1 MNSIIDL
8 FPAFLLVFIR
18 ISAFFVTIPLFG
30 HRNVPAVHR
39 IGFAFFLAVICF
51 STIDKPPSLEIDGQ
65 YMLLTFKEA
74 LVGLCLGLIAYMMI
88 AAVQIAGSFIDFQM
102 GFSIANVID
111 PQTGAQ
117 SPLIGQFIYTMAL
130 LFMLSVNAHHLL
142 LDGIYYS
149 FHYISVDQ
157 AFPNFGDEKFAY
169 LIAKSFNAMFIIAF
183 QMSVPVVAS
192 LFLVD
197 LALGI
202 VARTVPQLNVF
213 VVGLPLKIAVSFIM
227 LIVCMSV
234 MFVVVQNVFSLTIET
249 MRNLLALVGVS

>member
-51 STIDKPPSLEIDGQ
+51 STLDQAPSIEIDEH
-65 YMLLTFKEA
+65 YMLLAVKETV
-74 LVGLCLGLIAYMMI
+74 VGLSLGLIAFIMI

-102 GFSIANVID
+102 GFAIANVID

-149 FHYISVDQ
+149 FQYIAIDQ
-157 AFPNFGDEKFAY
+157 AFPAFGNEEFAY
-169 LIAKSFNAMFIIAF
+169 FIAKSFNAMFIIAF
-183 QMSVPVVAS
+183 QMSAPVVAS

-234 MFVVVQNVFSLTIET
+234 IFGVIQNIFSLTIET

>member
-18 ISAFFVTIPLFG
+18 ISAFFVTVPVFG
-30 HRNVPAVHR
+30 HQNLPAVHR
-39 IGFAFFLAVICF
+39 IGFAFFLSVICF
-51 STIDKPPSLEIDGQ
+51 STLKHAPAIDIGEQ
-65 YMLLTFKEA
+65 YMLLVIKEA
-74 LVGLCLGLIAYMMI
+74 VVGLSLGLIAFMMM
-88 AAVQIAGSFIDFQM
+88 AAIQIAGSFIDFQM

-111 PQTGAQ
+111 PQSGTQ
-117 SPLIGQFIYTMAL
+117 SPLIGQFVYTLAL
-130 LFMLSVNAHHLL
+130 LFMLSVNAHYLL

-149 FHYISVDQ
+149 FQYIPLDQ
-157 AFPNFGDEKFAY
+157 AFPSFGNDRFG
-169 LIAKSFNAMFIIAF
+169 LFIAKSFNAMFIIAF
-183 QMSVPVVAS
+183 QMSAPVVAS

-227 LIVCMSV
+227 LIVCMAV
-234 MFVVVQNVFSLTIET
+234 MFVIVRNIFSLTVET
-249 MRNLLALVGVS
+249 MRNLLALVGVT

>member
-18 ISAFFVTIPLFG
+18 ISAFFVTVPLFG
-30 HRNVPAVHR
+30 HRNVPAAHR
-39 IGFAFFLAVICF
+39 IGFAFFLSVICF
-51 STIDKPPSLEIDGQ
+51 STLQHAPSIEIGEQ
-65 YMLLTFKEA
+65 YMLLAVKEA
-74 LVGLCLGLIAYMMI
+74 VVGLSLGLIAYMIM
-88 AAVQIAGSFIDFQM
+88 AAIQTAGSFIDFQM
-102 GFSIANVID
+102 GFAIANVID
-111 PQTGAQ
+111 PQSGSQ
-117 SPLIGQFIYTMAL
+117 SPLIGQFVYTMAL

-142 LDGIYYS
+142 LDGIFYS
-149 FHYISVDQ
+149 FQYIPLDQ
-157 AFPNFGDEKFAY
+157 AFPAFGNEQFG
-169 LIAKSFNAMFIIAF
+169 LFIAKSFNAMFIIAF
-183 QMSVPVVAS
+183 QMSAPVVAS

-234 MFVVVQNVFSLTIET
+234 MFVVVRNIFSLTVET
-249 MRNLLALVGVS
+249 MRNLLALVGVT

>member
-18 ISAFFVTIPLFG
+18 ISAFFVTVPVFG
-30 HRNVPAVHR
+30 HRNLPAVHR
-39 IGFAFFLAVICF
+39 IGFAFFLSVICF
-51 STIDKPPSLEIDGQ
+51 STLKHAPAIDIGEQ
-65 YMLLTFKEA
+65 YMLLVIKEA
-74 LVGLCLGLIAYMMI
+74 VVGLSLGLIAFMMM
-88 AAVQIAGSFIDFQM
+88 AAIQIAGSFIDFQM

-111 PQTGAQ
+111 PQSGTQ
-117 SPLIGQFIYTMAL
+117 SPLIGQFVYTLAL
-130 LFMLSVNAHHLL
+130 LFMLSVNAHYLL

-149 FHYISVDQ
+149 FQYIPLDQ
-157 AFPNFGDEKFAY
+157 AFPSFGNDRFG
-169 LIAKSFNAMFIIAF
+169 LFIAKSFNAMFIIAF
-183 QMSVPVVAS
+183 KMSAPVVAS

-227 LIVCMSV
+227 LIVCMAV
-234 MFVVVQNVFSLTIET
+234 MFVIVRNIFSLTVET
-249 MRNLLALVGVS
+249 MRNLLALVGVT

>member
-18 ISAFFVTIPLFG
+18 ISAFFVTVPVFG
-30 HRNVPAVHR
+30 HRNLPAVHR
-39 IGFAFFLAVICF
+39 IGFAFFLSVICF
-51 STIDKPPSLEIDGQ
+51 STLKHAPEIEIGEQ
-65 YMLLTFKEA
+65 YMLLVIKEA
-74 LVGLCLGLIAYMMI
+74 VVGLSLGLIAFMMMTAI
-88 AAVQIAGSFIDFQM
+88 QIAGSFIDFQM

-111 PQTGAQ
+111 PQSGTQ
-117 SPLIGQFIYTMAL
+117 SPLIGQFVYTLAL
-130 LFMLSVNAHHLL
+130 LFMLSVNAHYLL

-149 FHYISVDQ
+149 FQYIPLDQ
-157 AFPNFGDEKFAY
+157 AFPSFGNDHFG
-169 LIAKSFNAMFIIAF
+169 LFIAKSFNAMFIIAF
-183 QMSVPVVAS
+183 QMSAPVVAS

-234 MFVVVQNVFSLTIET
+234 MFVVVRNIFSFTVET
-249 MRNLLALVGVS
+249 MRNLLALVGVT

>member
-51 STIDKPPSLEIDGQ
+51 STIDKPPSLEIDEH
-65 YMLLTFKEA
+65 YMLLAFKEA
-74 LVGLCLGLIAYMMI
+74 LVSICLGLIAYMMI

-117 SPLIGQFIYTMAL
+117 SPLIVPVYLYDGTFVYAECQCPPFVAGWYL
-130 LFMLSVNAHHLL
+130 LQLSV
-142 LDGIYYS
+142 Y
-149 FHYISVDQ
+149 
-157 AFPNFGDEKFAY
+157 
-169 LIAKSFNAMFIIAF
+169 
-183 QMSVPVVAS
+183 
-192 LFLVD
+192 
-197 LALGI
+197 
-202 VARTVPQLNVF
+202 
-213 VVGLPLKIAVSFIM
+213 
-227 LIVCMSV
+227 
-234 MFVVVQNVFSLTIET
+234 FS
-249 MRNLLALVGVS
+249 

>member
-18 ISAFFVTIPLFG
+18 ISAFFVTVPVFG
-30 HRNVPAVHR
+30 HRNLPAVHR
-39 IGFAFFLAVICF
+39 IGFAFFLSVICF
-51 STIDKPPSLEIDGQ
+51 STLKHAPEIEIGEQ
-65 YMLLTFKEA
+65 YMLLVIKEA
-74 LVGLCLGLIAYMMI
+74 VVGLSLGLIAFMMMTAI
-88 AAVQIAGSFIDFQM
+88 QIAGSFIDFQM

-111 PQTGAQ
+111 PQSGAQ
-117 SPLIGQFIYTMAL
+117 SPLIGQFVYTLAL
-130 LFMLSVNAHHLL
+130 LFMLSVNAHYLL

-149 FHYISVDQ
+149 FQYIPIDQ
-157 AFPNFGDEKFAY
+157 AFPSFGNDHFG
-169 LIAKSFNAMFIIAF
+169 LFIVKSFNAMFIIAF
-183 QMSVPVVAS
+183 QMSAPVVAS

-234 MFVVVQNVFSLTIET
+234 MFVVVRNIFRLTVET
-249 MRNLLALVGVS
+249 MRNLLALVGVT

>member
-18 ISAFFVTIPLFG
+18 ISAFFVTVPVFG
-30 HRNVPAVHR
+30 HRNLPAVHR
-39 IGFAFFLAVICF
+39 IGFAFFLSVICF
-51 STIDKPPSLEIDGQ
+51 STLKHAPAIDIGEQ
-65 YMLLTFKEA
+65 YMLLVIKEA
-74 LVGLCLGLIAYMMI
+74 VVGLSLGLIAFMMM
-88 AAVQIAGSFIDFQM
+88 AAIQIAGSFIDFQM

-111 PQTGAQ
+111 PQSGTQ
-117 SPLIGQFIYTMAL
+117 SPLIGQFVYTLAL
-130 LFMLSVNAHHLL
+130 LFMLSVNAHYLL

-149 FHYISVDQ
+149 FQYIPLDQ
-157 AFPNFGDEKFAY
+157 AFPSFGNDRFG
-169 LIAKSFNAMFIIAF
+169 LFIAKSFNAMFIIAF
-183 QMSVPVVAS
+183 QMSAPVVAS

-227 LIVCMSV
+227 LIVCMAV
-234 MFVVVQNVFSLTIET
+234 MFVIVRNIFSLTVET
-249 MRNLLALVGVS
+249 MRNLLALVGVT

>member
-1 MNSIIDL
+1 MNSDIDL

-18 ISAFFVTIPLFG
+18 ISAFFVTVPVFG
-30 HRNVPAVHR
+30 HRNLPAVHR
-39 IGFAFFLAVICF
+39 IGFAFFLSVICF
-51 STIDKPPSLEIDGQ
+51 STLKHAPEIEIGEQ
-65 YMLLTFKEA
+65 YMLLVIKEA
-74 LVGLCLGLIAYMMI
+74 VVGLSLGLIAFMMMTAI
-88 AAVQIAGSFIDFQM
+88 QIAGSFIDFQM

-111 PQTGAQ
+111 PQSGTQ
-117 SPLIGQFIYTMAL
+117 SPLIGQFVYTLAL
-130 LFMLSVNAHHLL
+130 LFMLSVNAHYLL

-149 FHYISVDQ
+149 FQYIPLDQ
-157 AFPNFGDEKFAY
+157 AFPSFGNDQFG
-169 LIAKSFNAMFIIAF
+169 LFIAKSFNAMFIIAF
-183 QMSVPVVAS
+183 QMSAPVVAS

-234 MFVVVQNVFSLTIET
+234 MFVVVRNIFSLTVET
-249 MRNLLALVGVS
+249 MRNLLALVGVT

>member
-1 MNSIIDL
+1 M
-8 FPAFLLVFIR
+8 
-18 ISAFFVTIPLFG
+18 
-30 HRNVPAVHR
+30 
-39 IGFAFFLAVICF
+39 
-51 STIDKPPSLEIDGQ
+51 
-65 YMLLTFKEA
+65 
-74 LVGLCLGLIAYMMI
+74 
-88 AAVQIAGSFIDFQM
+88 
-102 GFSIANVID
+102 
-111 PQTGAQ
+111 
-117 SPLIGQFIYTMAL
+117 
-130 LFMLSVNAHHLL
+130 L

-149 FHYISVDQ
+149 FQYISVDQ

-169 LIAKSFNAMFIIAF
+169 FIAKSFNAMFIIAF
-183 QMSVPVVAS
+183 QMSAPVVAS

-234 MFVVVQNVFSLTIET
+234 IFVVVRNVFSLTIET

>member
-18 ISAFFVTIPLFG
+18 ISAFFVTVPVFG
-30 HRNVPAVHR
+30 HRNLPAVHR
-39 IGFAFFLAVICF
+39 IGFAFFLSVICF
-51 STIDKPPSLEIDGQ
+51 STLKHAPEIEIGEQ
-65 YMLLTFKEA
+65 YMLLVIKEVV
-74 LVGLCLGLIAYMMI
+74 VGLSLGLIAFMMMTAI
-88 AAVQIAGSFIDFQM
+88 QIAGSFIDFQM

-111 PQTGAQ
+111 PQSGTQ
-117 SPLIGQFIYTMAL
+117 SPLIGQFVYTLAL
-130 LFMLSVNAHHLL
+130 LFMLSVNAHYLL

-149 FHYISVDQ
+149 FQYIPLDQ
-157 AFPNFGDEKFAY
+157 AFPSFGNDQFG
-169 LIAKSFNAMFIIAF
+169 LFIAKSFSAMFIIAF
-183 QMSVPVVAS
+183 QMSAPVVAS

-234 MFVVVQNVFSLTIET
+234 MFVVVRNIFSLTVET
-249 MRNLLALVGVS
+249 MRNLLALVGVT